1 MKIRIEKLQ
10 KELSRGTAAEQ
21 YQAIKQLKEFV
32 ISNLSKEQAGLQST
46 VSSIQDLINEIN
58 GNLYGN
64 TPEVSQ
70 N

>member
-21 YQAIKQLKEFV
+21 YAALKDVKAFV
-32 ISNLSKEQAGLQST
+32 VANLSKEQEKLQTS
-46 VSSIQDLINEIN
+46 VSGVQGLINELLAEFPAN
-58 GNLYGN
+58 
-64 TPEVSQ
+64 SQ